1 MKKWAL
7 YEPPEMHRAEA
18 QELEVWRG
26 GNAIGK
32 SRVPYGPPLPRH
44 CVRGYAMKTNV
55 TRTARTSIE
64 IDGASEAAGEIQVG
78 RTAIVGV
85 MLKSAS
91 SPNRIEHAQAM
102 TTT

>member
-1 MKKWAL
+1 
-7 YEPPEMHRAEA
+7 
-18 QELEVWRG
+18 
-26 GNAIGK
+26 
-32 SRVPYGPPLPRH
+32 
-44 CVRGYAMKTNV
+44 MKTNV